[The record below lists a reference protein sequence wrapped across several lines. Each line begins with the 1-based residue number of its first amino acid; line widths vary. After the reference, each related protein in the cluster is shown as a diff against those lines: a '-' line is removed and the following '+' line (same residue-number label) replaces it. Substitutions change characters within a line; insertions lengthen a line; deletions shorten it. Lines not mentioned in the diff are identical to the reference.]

1 MLTRK
6 ACLSAAIITLSL
18 AASHAVL
25 AKTELGVV
33 HDAEFYVLQAR
44 HGEKWAAE
52 DAEIDA
58 KLAEVEA
65 KFGNK
70 PNIIHVMW
78 DDTAVGELGVPEI
91 QKVRGFE
98 TPHINQF
105 AAEGMNLM
113 RMYTEPSCTPS
124 RAAAMTGR
132 HAVRNGMYNV
142 GFPYEYGGLAAE
154 EVTVAEV
161 LSTAGYATGFF
172 GKSHLGDVESSY
184 LNNQGFDEAIW
195 TPYNQVPSLYVP
207 AGQLNVLSAATVFP
221 DMFGKDRYE
230 MDPDWRP
237 TGYVWALQGKKGGPV
252 SEFGTPPF
260 DHDGYMALEDQFE
273 EATYDFITRQAKA
286 SKPFFVA
293 WWPQLTSFLGFPD
306 RQTAAGGFMQ
316 EALVRLDERI
326 GRLTAKLDELGIA
339 ENTLVIIM
347 ADNGPMTHNGP
358 PGMVETLYAGGKGDY
373 TEGGVR
379 VPAMARWPGVIEPEQ
394 IVGDIVHITDLYTT
408 FARLAGASDAIPTD
422 RIIDGIDQTSL
433 LLNGDTYS
441 RRDYAFVYTGPMLA
455 ALVKG
460 RYKRHLIGAQPGL
473 SGPEFYDIYNDPRE
487 VSGQMLPMFGAKGMF
502 NQMKL
507 RHLIWAEKYPN
518 KGQNR
523 DLPFR
528 NLQDPRPE
536 IQAAQQFRVNPEDLP
551 FDPFEFIKKVP
562 EWENIDQ
569 RWGADG
575 N

>member
-1 MLTRK
+1 MK
-6 ACLSAAIITLSL
+6 HVVSTL
-18 AASHAVL
+18 AVL
-25 AKTELGVV
+25 AFAATATAQENEVPEIAIV
-33 HDAEFYVLQAR
+33 HDAEFYVLKAM
-44 HGEKWAAE
+44 HGDRWAAE
-52 DAEIDA
+52 DVQIDA
-58 KLAEVEA
+58 KLAEMEA
-65 KFGNK
+65 EFGQK

-78 DDTAVGELGVPEI
+78 DDTAVGELGIPEI
-91 QKVRGFE
+91 QVVRGFE
-98 TPHINQF
+98 TPNINRF
-105 AAEGMNLM
+105 AAEGMNMM

-161 LSTAGYATGFF
+161 LSAAGYATAFF

-195 TPYNQVPSLYVP
+195 SPYNQVPSLYVP
-207 AGQLNVLSAATVFP
+207 AGQLNALSPATVFP
-221 DMFGKDRYE
+221 DMFEPDRYD

-237 TGYVWALQGKKGGPV
+237 TGYVWALQGTKGEQA

-260 DHDGYMALEDQFE
+260 DHDGYMMLEDQFE
-273 EATYDFITRQAKA
+273 DATYDFMARQTEAGN
-286 SKPFFVA
+286 PFFVA

-316 EALVRLDERI
+316 EALVRLDARI

-379 VPAMARWPGVIEPEQ
+379 VPAMARWPGTIEPGQ

-408 FARLAGASDAIPTD
+408 FARLAGATDAIPRD

-441 RRDYAFVYTGPMLA
+441 RRDYAFVYTGPILA
-455 ALVKG
+455 SIVKG
-460 RYKRHLIGAQPGL
+460 RYKRHLVGAQPGL
-473 SGPEFYDIYNDPRE
+473 SGPEFYDLYNDPRE
-487 VSGQMLPMFGAKGMF
+487 VSGQMLPMFPAKGMF

-507 RHLIWAEKYPN
+507 RHQTWETKYPN
-518 KGQNR
+518 TGQNR
-523 DLPFR
+523 DLPLQ
-528 NLQDPRPE
+528 NLKNPRPE
-536 IQAAQQFRVNPEDLP
+536 VTAAGQFRVNPEDLP
-551 FDPFEFIKKVP
+551 FDPYEFLRQQP
-562 EWENIDQ
+562 EWENIDR
-569 RWGADG
+569 RWGSAG

>member
-1 MLTRK
+1 MK
-6 ACLSAAIITLSL
+6 HVVSTL
-18 AASHAVL
+18 AVL
-25 AKTELGVV
+25 AFAATATAQENEVPEIAIV
-33 HDAEFYVLQAR
+33 HDAEFYVLKAL
-44 HGEKWAAE
+44 HGDRWAAE
-52 DAEIDA
+52 DVQIDA
-58 KLAEVEA
+58 KLAEMEA
-65 KFGNK
+65 EFGQK

-78 DDTAVGELGVPEI
+78 DDTAVGELGIPEI
-91 QKVRGFE
+91 QVVRGFE
-98 TPHINQF
+98 TPNINRF
-105 AAEGMNLM
+105 AAEGMNMM

-161 LSTAGYATGFF
+161 LSAAGYATAFF

-195 TPYNQVPSLYVP
+195 SPYNQVPSLYVP
-207 AGQLNVLSAATVFP
+207 AGQLNALSPATVFP
-221 DMFGKDRYE
+221 DMFEPDRYD

-237 TGYVWALQGKKGGPV
+237 TGYVWALQGTKGAQA

-260 DHDGYMALEDQFE
+260 DHDGYMMLEDQFE
-273 EATYDFITRQAKA
+273 DATYDFMARQTEAGN
-286 SKPFFVA
+286 PFFVA

-316 EALVRLDERI
+316 EALVRLDARI

-379 VPAMARWPGVIEPEQ
+379 VPAMARWPGTIEPGQ

-408 FARLAGASDAIPTD
+408 FARLAGATDAIPRD

-441 RRDYAFVYTGPMLA
+441 RRDYAFVYTGPILA
-455 ALVKG
+455 SIVKG
-460 RYKRHLIGAQPGL
+460 RYKRHLVGAQPGL
-473 SGPEFYDIYNDPRE
+473 SGPEFYDLYNDPRE
-487 VSGQMLPMFGAKGMF
+487 VSGQMLPMFPAKGMF

-507 RHLIWAEKYPN
+507 RHQTWETKYPN
-518 KGQNR
+518 TGQNR
-523 DLPFR
+523 DLPLQ
-528 NLQDPRPE
+528 NLKNPRPE
-536 IQAAQQFRVNPEDLP
+536 VTAAGQFRVNPEDLP
-551 FDPFEFIKKVP
+551 FDPYEFLRQQP
-562 EWENIDQ
+562 EWENIDR
-569 RWGADG
+569 RWGSAG